1 MSDIDNNENILR
13 LLEIR
18 LLQFLFTIPLEVVFK
33 DLSYF
38 LGANNLKYLLKY
50 FKIEVGNRAYTEI
63 KLFVA

>member
-33 DLSYF
+33 DFSYF

-50 FKIEVGNRAYTEI
+50 FKIEVGNRVYTEI